1 MTYYSIRETLEVAP
15 YKPAAPYVTVMTV
28 AEWQNL
34 KDSFDM
40 GIDLEMSLSEI
51 YGTKAVVNYDSLTGT
66 FSVPDRK
73 DLSRDYH
80 EFAFALDEKGVVF
93 IDNSNYAL
101 DLIETIRKSKR
112 WRSPSIERFLYDFL
126 EQIVRSDLR
135 LMERFERELDDQEN
149 RILSEADPDCMNTVN
164 RIRGDVRDLRVHY
177 AQLIDFSQELEEN
190 ENGFFSDE
198 NIRYFHMF
206 TSRVERLYNIAAYL
220 RDYTEQLGDIYHL
233 QLEAK
238 QNRIMTVLTIV
249 STIFMP
255 LTLITGWFG
264 MNFRYMPELES
275 PWAYP
280 IVIVIS
286 VVIIVASLI
295 YFRKKKLL

>member
-1 MTYYSIRETLEVAP
+1 MAKTLGITGGIGGGKSYVSTLLQQQFGIPVYDCDAEAKRLTATNEEIRQKLIALVGPEVFENGELNKPLLAEYLFADVENASQVNAIIHPVVLEDFVKWSSA
-15 YKPAAPYVTVMTV
+15 KGNQELV
-28 AEWQNL
+28 
-34 KDSFDM
+34 
-40 GIDLEMSLSEI
+40 GLE
-51 YGTKAVVNYDSLTGT
+51 
-66 FSVPDRK
+66 
-73 DLSRDYH
+73 
-80 EFAFALDEKGVVF
+80 
-93 IDNSNYAL
+93 
-101 DLIETIRKSKR
+101 
-112 WRSPSIERFLYDFL
+112 
-126 EQIVRSDLR
+126 SD
-135 LMERFERELDDQEN
+135 MERFERELDDQEN